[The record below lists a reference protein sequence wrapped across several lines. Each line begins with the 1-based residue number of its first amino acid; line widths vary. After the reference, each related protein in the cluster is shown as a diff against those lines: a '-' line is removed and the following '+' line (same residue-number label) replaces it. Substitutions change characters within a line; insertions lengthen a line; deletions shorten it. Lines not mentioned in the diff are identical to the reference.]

1 MHLQPSLPCR
11 TSYHNLLRPTLD
23 CSYWIVHGRDTDVF
37 TDKAHLYFVI
47 EVIHIEKPTLPA
59 LSCLSIRDGEN
70 IRVIEESANK
80 YHCIG
85 LILLNDSYGDR
96 VEIIE
101 NDMRGKR
108 SILFKKSTRSG

>member
-1 MHLQPSLPCR
+1 M
-11 TSYHNLLRPTLD
+11 
-23 CSYWIVHGRDTDVF
+23 
-37 TDKAHLYFVI
+37 
-47 EVIHIEKPTLPA
+47 IHIEKPTLPA